1 VKELK
6 GIVSLS
12 EASLLALHSMV
23 LLAQHDSGPLT
34 IKQMAEKTASSEAH
48 LSKVM
53 QRLAK
58 INLVDSIR
66 GPNGGFYLKNP
77 IELVT
82 LLDIYQAIEGPLEE
96 GSCFNKNGVCPFK
109 NCIFGGLI
117 DKMRHEFRQ
126 YLSSKTLKDLVEK
139 SQSDR

>member
-1 VKELK
+1 MKKLK
-6 GIVSLS
+6 GIVNLS

-23 LLAQHDSGPLT
+23 LLAQSESRPLT
-34 IKQMAEKTASSEAH
+34 IKHIAEKTASSEAH

-66 GPNGGFYLKNP
+66 GPNGGFYLKIP
-77 IELVT
+77 IESIT

-96 GSCFNKNGVCPFK
+96 GGCFNKNGICPFK
-109 NCIFGGLI
+109 KCLFGGII
-117 DKMRHEFRQ
+117 DKMRQEFRQ
-126 YLSSKTLKDLVEK
+126 YLTSKTLKDLVET
-139 SQSDR
+139 SQFNE

>member
-1 VKELK
+1 MK

-23 LLAQHDSGPLT
+23 LLAQHDSEPLT

-82 LLDIYQAIEGPLEE
+82 LLDIYQA
-96 GSCFNKNGVCPFK
+96 
-109 NCIFGGLI
+109 
-117 DKMRHEFRQ
+117 
-126 YLSSKTLKDLVEK
+126 
-139 SQSDR
+139 

>member
-1 VKELK
+1 MR
-6 GIVSLS
+6 GIVNLS

-23 LLAQHDSGPLT
+23 LLAQNGSKPLT
-34 IKQMAEKTASSEAH
+34 IKQIAEKTASSEAH

-66 GPNGGFYLKNP
+66 GPNGGFYLKHP
-77 IELVT
+77 IESVT
-82 LLDIYQAIEGPLEE
+82 LLDIYQAIEGPIEE
-96 GSCFNKNGVCPFK
+96 ESCFNKTGNCPFK
-109 NCIFGGLI
+109 ECLFGGLI
-117 DKMRHEFRQ
+117 DKIRQEFRQ
-126 YLSSKTLKDLVEK
+126 YLASKTLKDLGRT

>member
-1 VKELK
+1 MK
-6 GIVSLS
+6 GIVNLS

-23 LLAQHDSGPLT
+23 LLAQNKNEPLT
-34 IKQMAEKTASSEAH
+34 IKQIAEKTASSEAH

-66 GPNGGFYLKNP
+66 GPGGGFRLKQT
-77 IELVT
+77 IESIT
-82 LLDIYQAIEGPLEE
+82 LLEIYEAIEGPLEE
-96 GSCFNKNGVCPFK
+96 GSCFGKTGFCPFK

-126 YLSSKTLKDLVEK
+126 YLSSKTLKNLVMT
-139 SQSDR
+139 SQPN